1 MTPII
6 AAAFAA
12 ARRKGATMT
21 ARGIIIA
28 APHSGAG
35 KTTVTLAILAA
46 LRRRGLAVRGA
57 KAGPD
62 YIDPA
67 FHAAAIGAPSVNL
80 DSWAMPPSLL
90 DALAAQGMERA
101 DILVVEGVMGLFDG
115 APGATGRR
123 GATAEL
129 AAHFGLP
136 VVLVLDVSRQ
146 AQSAAALVR
155 GFATHDPN
163 VQIAGVILN
172 RVASERHR
180 ALVADAIEAIG
191 IPVLGSVPREA
202 ELALPERHLGLV
214 QAGEHAD
221 LGKLI
226 NRLVAVAQSHI
237 DLNAILVAATALAID
252 PRASNKSPALPP
264 PGQRVALASD
274 QAFSFVYPHLMSAW
288 RSAGAE
294 IIAFS
299 PLANEPPPEHADS
312 CWLPGG
318 YPELHAEKLA
328 AADRFLSG
336 LRAFAQTRPVHGECG
351 GYMVLGES
359 LEDAAGKTHAMA
371 GLLGHATSFAK
382 RKLHLG
388 YRTARLLANGVL
400 GAKDTIVRG
409 HEFHY
414 ATLTLAGSDETFAD
428 VHDGEGKPLG
438 KAGGR
443 RGHVS
448 GSFFH
453 AIAAGE

>member
-1 MTPII
+1 
-6 AAAFAA
+6 
-12 ARRKGATMT
+12 MT
-21 ARGIIIA
+21 ARGLIIA

-46 LRRRGLAVRGA
+46 LRRRGLAVRAA

-67 FHAAAIGAPSVNL
+67 FHAAAIGMPSVNL
-80 DSWAMPPSLL
+80 DSWAMPGHLL
-90 DALAAQGMERA
+90 DALAGQASRGA
-101 DILVVEGVMGLFDG
+101 DILVIEGVMGLFDG
-115 APGATGRR
+115 APGTTGRR

-129 AAHFGLP
+129 AAHFGIP

-155 GFATHDPN
+155 GFAAHDPA

-180 ALVADAIEAIG
+180 ALVTDAIEALG
-191 IPVLGSVPREA
+191 ISVLGAVPREA

-221 LGKLI
+221 LGQLI
-226 NRLVAVAQSHI
+226 NRLVAMAQSHI
-237 DLNAILVAATALAID
+237 DLNAILISAASLALD
-252 PRASNKSPALPP
+252 SRVSNQSPALPP

-274 QAFSFVYPHLMSAW
+274 QAFSFIYPHVMDAW
-288 RSAGAE
+288 RGAGTE
-294 IIAFS
+294 IIPFS
-299 PLANEPPPEHADS
+299 PLADEPPPERADS

-336 LRAFAQTRPVHGECG
+336 LRHFAQTRPIHGECG
-351 GYMVLGES
+351 GYMVLGEV
-359 LEDAAGKTHAMA
+359 LEDATGKAHAMA
-371 GLLGHATSFAK
+371 GLLGHSTSFAK

-388 YRTARLLANGVL
+388 YRTARLLDNGVL
-400 GAKDTIVRG
+400 GARGTIVRG

-414 ATLTLAGSDETFAD
+414 ATLTAAGNDETFAD
-428 VHDGEGKPLG
+428 IHDAEGKPLG

-443 RGHVS
+443 RGNVS
-448 GSFFH
+448 GTFFH
-453 AIAAGE
+453 AIAATND

>member
-1 MTPII
+1 
-6 AAAFAA
+6 
-12 ARRKGATMT
+12 MT
-21 ARGIIIA
+21 ARGLIIA

-46 LRRRGLAVRGA
+46 LTRRGLTVRAA

-80 DSWAMPPSLL
+80 DSWAMPDPILET
-90 DALAAQGMERA
+90 LAAQAADGA

-115 APGATGRR
+115 AAGATGRR

-136 VVLVLDVSRQ
+136 VVLVLDISRQ
-146 AQSAAALVR
+146 AQSAAAVVR
-155 GFATHDPN
+155 GFAAHDPA
-163 VQIAGVILN
+163 VRIAGVILN

-180 ALVADAIEAIG
+180 ALVADAIEAVG
-191 IPVLGSVPREA
+191 VPVLGAMPREA
-202 ELALPERHLGLV
+202 ELTLPERHLGLV

-221 LGKLI
+221 LAALI
-226 NRLVAVAQSHI
+226 GRLATMAQSHI
-237 DLNAILVAATALAID
+237 DLNAILISGAALTTDIERTNTPL
-252 PRASNKSPALPP
+252 ALPP

-274 QAFSFVYPHLMSAW
+274 RAFSFVYPHLMSAW

-294 IIAFS
+294 IIPFS
-299 PLANEPPPEHADS
+299 PLADEPPPERADS

-318 YPELHAEKLA
+318 YPELHADKLA
-328 AADRFLSG
+328 AAEHFLSK
-336 LRAFAQTRPVHGECG
+336 LRRFAQTRPVHGECG
-351 GYMVLGES
+351 GYMVLGQS
-359 LEDAAGKTHAMA
+359 LEDVSGHTHATA

-388 YRTARLLANGVL
+388 YRSARLLADGVL
-400 GAKDTIVRG
+400 GAKGTSVRG

-414 ATLTLAGSDETFAD
+414 ATLSDAGGDETLAEMR
-428 VHDGEGKPLG
+428 DGEGRPLG
-438 KAGGR
+438 NAGGR
-443 RGHVS
+443 RGNVS
-448 GSFFH
+448 GTFFH
-453 AIAAGE
+453 AIATAE